1 MTPLLKPK
9 GLYLYVLLLVY
20 WALTWDIF
28 GIPSISI
35 SLLKADRLIGAEG
48 DSMSST
54 INRVN
59 EKSYD
64 MARDG
69 TV

>member
-1 MTPLLKPK
+1 MRIESYP
-9 GLYLYVLLLVY
+9 Y
-20 WALTWDIF
+20 
-28 GIPSISI
+28 PSISI